1 MAGDFSHGFISYHP
15 KVFTKMQETN
25 GYELLDR
32 WIWAAEGRRAYK
44 EIELANISGHF
55 EAQDA
60 WVHFLMRRTSK
71 DAFKAPKDLVDEAAT

>member
-1 MAGDFSHGFISYHP
+1 
-15 KVFTKMQETN
+15 
-25 GYELLDR
+25 
-32 WIWAAEGRRAYK
+32 
-44 EIELANISGHF
+44 LANISGHF